1 MNENNEEE
9 EINKLLMK
17 IEQLEE
23 SNKNLRKKIEE
34 KEKEIKNNN
43 ASKNK
48 IEKRE
53 TKELKENNDTKIIT
67 LEEDRK
73 AAKRFENELKFL
85 NINSLQITEN
95 LVEKKITFKPNKQY
109 GAIYI
114 LGDFNGWEP
123 DLMQKN
129 EKGFSYKVVLIKG
142 FKFYY
147 SLQTS
152 EEIIIDYNNPYEEN
166 KNNSQ
171 LQNYINL
178 PQNENGKTSN
188 FDYKNDLNILKTAQ
202 RNFLLLKINDDSE
215 NSIFLEK
222 FKRHVVNSKNIFGQN
237 KSENS
242 MKEINSYYDDLL
254 NKVKKIEKNKFEKI
268 KLYFNNRILVQNSQI
283 MKGVQYQYKIISISE
298 ENNSFICMRLYD
310 HNQIKLNSEY
320 YTNKDFC
327 WKIPFSE
334 IVSTPITKRDKL
346 YHLLNLKESQKITEE
361 FDKDIENIITAYFDD
376 LEELNKNSRFKKYR
390 KTNNVSE
397 LVLPKRVEPNDV
409 EMNDYEYYY
418 LNNQI
423 INIRNKDDNSYI
435 EFKIIEENK
444 KPRQNNEQIKINEKK
459 ESEIKKDINIKKNE
473 SKQID
478 IVETKVKKELIKK
491 KEKKPTQY
499 QVYYTFSESNKVII
513 LHCHILDKA
522 FKYRKLKIKEINDN
536 EDPHILKRD
545 KLYINSN
552 ELLLI
557 NKSTGPIKLYF
568 KGKKVQME
576 TKLINTNK
584 LYRLKSI
591 KQYESTFH
599 DNIVFVNSIKEPIK
613 LNNELLE
620 KCQETIYNGKE
631 ILNGIDAKIEYN
643 ESFGDDMKL
652 AISPCLLV
660 ELSQEEEN
668 ALKNKPKK
676 EVKKEKKS
684 YELQKLDLIEKEM
697 NKYRK
702 YTKDVIKKMKKSEK
716 EDIAITLD
724 DYKSTMDMIC
734 NYVQEKE
741 LWDLLEKVSLIT
753 NEIEDLLNI
762 IDNN

>member
-1 MNENNEEE
+1 MEGNNEED
-9 EINKLLMK
+9 EINKLLLK

-23 SNKNLRKKIEE
+23 KNRNLRKSIEE
-34 KEKEIKNNN
+34 KEKQIKAVT

-48 IEKRE
+48 NYK
-53 TKELKENNDTKIIT
+53 KEIKESSDYKTIT

-129 EKGFSYKVVLIKG
+129 EKGFSFKVVLIKG

-147 SLQTS
+147 SLQTT
-152 EEIIIDYNNPYEEN
+152 EETIIDYNNPYEEN

-178 PQNENGKTSN
+178 YLNENEETSN
-188 FDYKNDLNILKTAQ
+188 FDFKNDLNILKTAQ
-202 RNFLLLKINDDSE
+202 RNFLLLKINDEID
-215 NSIFLEK
+215 NTIFLEK
-222 FKRHVVNSKNIFGQN
+222 FQRHIINSQNNSNMKKN
-237 KSENS
+237 ENLTN
-242 MKEINSYYDDLL
+242 EIKSYYDDYL
-254 NKVKKIEKNKFEKI
+254 NKVNYFEKKKLDKF
-268 KLYFNNRILVQNSQI
+268 KLYFNNRILLQNSPI
-283 MKGVQYQYKIISISE
+283 MKGVQYQYKILSISE
-298 ENNSFICMRLYD
+298 DNNSFICMRLYD

-327 WKIPFSE
+327 WKIPLSE
-334 IVSTPITKRDKL
+334 IVSTPISKRDKL
-346 YHLLNLKESQKITEE
+346 YHLLSLKESQKISDEYNN
-361 FDKDIENIITAYFDD
+361 DIENIIIAYFDD
-376 LEELNKNSRFKKYR
+376 LEELNKNNRFKKYR
-390 KTNNVSE
+390 KTTNVSE
-397 LVLPKRVEPNDV
+397 LVKPKRVEPNDV
-409 EMNDYEYYY
+409 DMNDYEYYY

-423 INIRNKDDNSYI
+423 INIKNKDDNSYI
-435 EFKIIEENK
+435 EFKIVEENK
-444 KPRQNNEQIKINEKK
+444 KSRQNNEQIKIEENKIK
-459 ESEIKKDINIKKNE
+459 EIKKDINTN
-473 SKQID
+473 
-478 IVETKVKKELIKK
+478 KKEEKKQNDNIEIKPK
-491 KEKKPTQY
+491 KEIIKNKEKKPAQY
-499 QVYYTFSESNKVII
+499 LVYYTFSETNKVVI

-522 FKYRKLKIKEINDN
+522 FKYKKIKIKEIKDN

-545 KLYINSN
+545 KLYINSS

-557 NKSTGPIKLYF
+557 NKSSGPIKLYF

-576 TKLINTNK
+576 TKLIDINK
-584 LYRLKSI
+584 LYRLKSA

-599 DNIVFVNSIKEPIK
+599 DVVISIIPIKEPIK

-620 KCQETIYNGKE
+620 KCQETLYNGKE
-631 ILNGIDAKIEYN
+631 ILNGIDTKIEYN
-643 ESFGDDMKL
+643 ESFGDDTKL
-652 AISPCLLV
+652 AVHPCLLV
-660 ELSQEEEN
+660 ELTQEEEI
-668 ALKNKPKK
+668 ALKKKPKK

-702 YTKDVIKKMKKSEK
+702 YTKDIIKKMKRSEK

-741 LWDLLEKVSLIT
+741 MWDLLEKVSLIT

>member
-1 MNENNEEE
+1 MERNNEED
-9 EINKLLMK
+9 EINKLLLK

-23 SNKNLRKKIEE
+23 KNRNLRKSIEE
-34 KEKEIKNNN
+34 KEKQIKAVT

-48 IEKRE
+48 NYK
-53 TKELKENNDTKIIT
+53 KEIKESSDYKTIT

-129 EKGFSYKVVLIKG
+129 EKGFSFKVVLIKG

-147 SLQTS
+147 SLQTT
-152 EEIIIDYNNPYEEN
+152 EETIIDYNNPYEEN

-178 PQNENGKTSN
+178 YQNENEETSN
-188 FDYKNDLNILKTAQ
+188 FDFKNDLNILKTAQ
-202 RNFLLLKINDDSE
+202 RNFLLLKINDEID
-215 NSIFLEK
+215 NTIFLEK
-222 FKRHVVNSKNIFGQN
+222 FQRHIINSQNNSNMKKN
-237 KSENS
+237 ENLTN
-242 MKEINSYYDDLL
+242 EIKSYYDDYL
-254 NKVKKIEKNKFEKI
+254 NKVNYFEKKKLDKF
-268 KLYFNNRILVQNSQI
+268 KLYFNNRILLQNSPI
-283 MKGVQYQYKIISISE
+283 MKGVQYQYKILSISE
-298 ENNSFICMRLYD
+298 DNNSFICMRLYD

-327 WKIPFSE
+327 WKIPLSE
-334 IVSTPITKRDKL
+334 IVSTPISKRDKL
-346 YHLLNLKESQKITEE
+346 YHLLSLKESQKISDEYNN
-361 FDKDIENIITAYFDD
+361 DIENIIIAYFDD
-376 LEELNKNSRFKKYR
+376 LEELNKNNRFKKYR
-390 KTNNVSE
+390 KTTNVSE
-397 LVLPKRVEPNDV
+397 LVKPKRVEPNDV
-409 EMNDYEYYY
+409 DMNDYEYYY

-423 INIRNKDDNSYI
+423 INIKNKDDNSYI
-435 EFKIIEENK
+435 EFKIVEENK
-444 KPRQNNEQIKINEKK
+444 KSRQNNEQIKIEENKIK
-459 ESEIKKDINIKKNE
+459 EIKKDINTN
-473 SKQID
+473 
-478 IVETKVKKELIKK
+478 KKEEKKQNDNIEIKPK
-491 KEKKPTQY
+491 KEIIKNKEKKPAQY
-499 QVYYTFSESNKVII
+499 LVYYTFSETNKVVI
-513 LHCHILDKA
+513 LHCHILDKT
-522 FKYRKLKIKEINDN
+522 FKYKKIKIKEIKDN

-545 KLYINSN
+545 KLYINSS

-557 NKSTGPIKLYF
+557 NKSSGPIKLYF

-576 TKLINTNK
+576 TKLIDINK
-584 LYRLKSI
+584 LYRLKSV
-591 KQYESTFH
+591 KHYESTFH
-599 DNIVFVNSIKEPIK
+599 DVVISIIPIKEPIK

-620 KCQETIYNGKE
+620 KCQETLYNGKE
-631 ILNGIDAKIEYN
+631 IINGIDTKIEYN
-643 ESFGDDMKL
+643 ESFGDDTKL
-652 AISPCLLV
+652 AVHPCLLV
-660 ELSQEEEN
+660 ELTQEEEI

-702 YTKDVIKKMKKSEK
+702 YTKDIIKKMKRSEK

-741 LWDLLEKVSLIT
+741 MWDLLEKVSLIT

>member
-1 MNENNEEE
+1 MEGNNEED
-9 EINKLLMK
+9 EINKLLLK

-23 SNKNLRKKIEE
+23 KNRNLRKSIEE
-34 KEKEIKNNN
+34 KEKQIKADT

-48 IEKRE
+48 NYK
-53 TKELKENNDTKIIT
+53 KEIKESSDYKTIT

-147 SLQTS
+147 SLQTT
-152 EEIIIDYNNPYEEN
+152 EETIIDYNNPYEEN

-178 PQNENGKTSN
+178 YQNENEETSN
-188 FDYKNDLNILKTAQ
+188 FDFKNDLNILKTAQ
-202 RNFLLLKINDDSE
+202 RNFLLLKINDEID
-215 NSIFLEK
+215 NTIFLEK
-222 FKRHVVNSKNIFGQN
+222 FQRHIINSQNNSNMKKN
-237 KSENS
+237 ENLTN
-242 MKEINSYYDDLL
+242 EIKSYYDDYL
-254 NKVKKIEKNKFEKI
+254 NKVNYFEKKKLDKF
-268 KLYFNNRILVQNSQI
+268 KLYFNNRILLQNSPI
-283 MKGVQYQYKIISISE
+283 MKGVQYQYKILSISE
-298 ENNSFICMRLYD
+298 DNNSFICMRLYD

-327 WKIPFSE
+327 WKIPLFE
-334 IVSTPITKRDKL
+334 IVSTPISKRDKL
-346 YHLLNLKESQKITEE
+346 YHLLSLKESQKISDEYNN
-361 FDKDIENIITAYFDD
+361 DIENIIIAYFDD
-376 LEELNKNSRFKKYR
+376 LEELNKNNRFKKYR
-390 KTNNVSE
+390 KTTNVSE
-397 LVLPKRVEPNDV
+397 LVKPKRVEPNDV
-409 EMNDYEYYY
+409 DMNDYEYYY

-423 INIRNKDDNSYI
+423 TNIKNKDDNSYI
-435 EFKIIEENK
+435 EFKIVEVK
-444 KPRQNNEQIKINEKK
+444 KKSRQNNEQIKIEENKIK
-459 ESEIKKDINIKKNE
+459 EIKKDINTN
-473 SKQID
+473 
-478 IVETKVKKELIKK
+478 KKEEKKQNDNIEIKPK
-491 KEKKPTQY
+491 KEIIKNKEKKPAQY
-499 QVYYTFSESNKVII
+499 LVYYTFSETNKVVI
-513 LHCHILDKA
+513 LHCHILDKT
-522 FKYRKLKIKEINDN
+522 FKYKKIKIKEIKDN

-545 KLYINSN
+545 KLYINSS

-557 NKSTGPIKLYF
+557 NKSSGPIKLYF

-576 TKLINTNK
+576 TKLIDINK
-584 LYRLKSI
+584 LYRLKSV

-599 DNIVFVNSIKEPIK
+599 DVVISIIPIKEPIK

-620 KCQETIYNGKE
+620 KCQETLYNGKE
-631 ILNGIDAKIEYN
+631 ILNGIDTKIEYN
-643 ESFGDDMKL
+643 ESFGDDTKL
-652 AISPCLLV
+652 AVHPCLLV
-660 ELSQEEEN
+660 ELTQEEEI
-668 ALKNKPKK
+668 ALKNKSKK

-702 YTKDVIKKMKKSEK
+702 FTKDIIKKMKRSEK

-741 LWDLLEKVSLIT
+741 MWDLLEKVSLIT

>member
-1 MNENNEEE
+1 MERNNEED
-9 EINKLLMK
+9 EINKLLLK

-23 SNKNLRKKIEE
+23 KNRNLRKSIEE
-34 KEKEIKNNN
+34 KEKQIKTDT

-48 IEKRE
+48 NYK
-53 TKELKENNDTKIIT
+53 KEIKESSDYKTIT

-129 EKGFSYKVVLIKG
+129 EKGFSFKVVLIKG

-147 SLQTS
+147 SLQTT
-152 EEIIIDYNNPYEEN
+152 EETIIDYNNPYEEN

-178 PQNENGKTSN
+178 YQNENEETSN
-188 FDYKNDLNILKTAQ
+188 FDFKNDLNILKTAQ
-202 RNFLLLKINDDSE
+202 RNFLLLKINDEID
-215 NSIFLEK
+215 NTIFLEK
-222 FKRHVVNSKNIFGQN
+222 FQRHIINSQNNSNMKKN
-237 KSENS
+237 ENLTN
-242 MKEINSYYDDLL
+242 EIKSYYDDYL
-254 NKVKKIEKNKFEKI
+254 NKVNYFEKKKLDKF
-268 KLYFNNRILVQNSQI
+268 KLYFNNRILLQNSPI
-283 MKGVQYQYKIISISE
+283 MKGVQYQYKILSISE
-298 ENNSFICMRLYD
+298 DNNSFICMRLYD

-327 WKIPFSE
+327 WKIPLFE
-334 IVSTPITKRDKL
+334 IVSTPISKRDKL
-346 YHLLNLKESQKITEE
+346 YHLLSLKESQKISDEYNN
-361 FDKDIENIITAYFDD
+361 DIENIIIAYFDD
-376 LEELNKNSRFKKYR
+376 LEELNKNNRFKKYR
-390 KTNNVSE
+390 KTTNVSE
-397 LVLPKRVEPNDV
+397 LVKPKRVEPNDV
-409 EMNDYEYYY
+409 DMNDYEYYY

-423 INIRNKDDNSYI
+423 INIKNKDDNSYI
-435 EFKIIEENK
+435 EFKIVEENK
-444 KPRQNNEQIKINEKK
+444 KSRQNNEQIKIEENKIK
-459 ESEIKKDINIKKNE
+459 EIKKDINTN
-473 SKQID
+473 
-478 IVETKVKKELIKK
+478 KKEEKKQNDNIEIKPK
-491 KEKKPTQY
+491 KEIIKNKEKKPAQY
-499 QVYYTFSESNKVII
+499 LVYYTFSETNKVVI
-513 LHCHILDKA
+513 LHCHILDKT
-522 FKYRKLKIKEINDN
+522 FKYKKIKIKEIKDN

-545 KLYINSN
+545 KLYINSS

-557 NKSTGPIKLYF
+557 NKSSGPIKLYF

-576 TKLINTNK
+576 TKLIDINK
-584 LYRLKSI
+584 LYRLKSV
-591 KQYESTFH
+591 KQYKSTFH
-599 DNIVFVNSIKEPIK
+599 DVVISIIPIKEPIK

-620 KCQETIYNGKE
+620 KCQETLYNGKE
-631 ILNGIDAKIEYN
+631 ILNGIDTKIEYN
-643 ESFGDDMKL
+643 ESFGDDTKL
-652 AISPCLLV
+652 AVHPCLLV
-660 ELSQEEEN
+660 ELTQEEEI
-668 ALKNKPKK
+668 ALKNKSKK

-702 YTKDVIKKMKKSEK
+702 YTKDIIKKMKRSEK

-741 LWDLLEKVSLIT
+741 MWDLLEKVSLIT

>member
-1 MNENNEEE
+1 MEGNNEED
-9 EINKLLMK
+9 EINKLLLK

-23 SNKNLRKKIEE
+23 KNRNLRKSIEE
-34 KEKEIKNNN
+34 KEKQIKTDT

-48 IEKRE
+48 NYK
-53 TKELKENNDTKIIT
+53 KEIKESSDYKTIT

-114 LGDFNGWEP
+114 LGDFNGWEA

-129 EKGFSYKVVLIKG
+129 EKGFSFKVVLIKG

-147 SLQTS
+147 SLQTT
-152 EEIIIDYNNPYEEN
+152 EETIIDYNNPYEEN

-178 PQNENGKTSN
+178 YQNENEETSN
-188 FDYKNDLNILKTAQ
+188 FDFKNDLNILKTAQ
-202 RNFLLLKINDDSE
+202 RNFLLLKINDEID
-215 NSIFLEK
+215 NTIFLEK
-222 FKRHVVNSKNIFGQN
+222 FQRHIINSQNNSNMKKN
-237 KSENS
+237 ENLTN
-242 MKEINSYYDDLL
+242 EIKSYYDDYL
-254 NKVKKIEKNKFEKI
+254 NKVNNFEKKKLDKF
-268 KLYFNNRILVQNSQI
+268 KLYFNNRILLQNSPI
-283 MKGVQYQYKIISISE
+283 MKGVQYQYKILSISE
-298 ENNSFICMRLYD
+298 DNNSFICMRLYD

-327 WKIPFSE
+327 WKIPLFE
-334 IVSTPITKRDKL
+334 IVSTPISKRDKL
-346 YHLLNLKESQKITEE
+346 YHLLSLKESQKISDEYNN
-361 FDKDIENIITAYFDD
+361 DIENIIIAYFDD
-376 LEELNKNSRFKKYR
+376 LEELNKNNRFKKYR
-390 KTNNVSE
+390 KTTNVSE
-397 LVLPKRVEPNDV
+397 LVKPKRVEPNDV
-409 EMNDYEYYY
+409 DMNDYEYYY

-423 INIRNKDDNSYI
+423 INIKNKDDNSYI
-435 EFKIIEENK
+435 EFKIVEENK
-444 KPRQNNEQIKINEKK
+444 KSRQNNEQIKIEENKIKEMKKEININKKEEKK
-459 ESEIKKDINIKKNE
+459 QNDNIEIKP
-473 SKQID
+473 
-478 IVETKVKKELIKK
+478 KKEIIKN
-491 KEKKPTQY
+491 KEKKPAQY
-499 QVYYTFSESNKVII
+499 LVYYTFSETNKVVI

-522 FKYRKLKIKEINDN
+522 FKYKKIKIKEIKDN

-545 KLYINSN
+545 KLYINSS

-557 NKSTGPIKLYF
+557 NKSSGPIKLYF

-576 TKLINTNK
+576 TKLIDINK
-584 LYRLKSI
+584 LYRLKSV
-591 KQYESTFH
+591 KQYKSTFH
-599 DNIVFVNSIKEPIK
+599 DVVISIIPIKEPIK

-620 KCQETIYNGKE
+620 KCQETLYNGKE
-631 ILNGIDAKIEYN
+631 ILNGIDTKIEYN
-643 ESFGDDMKL
+643 ESFGDDTKL
-652 AISPCLLV
+652 AVHPCLLV
-660 ELSQEEEN
+660 ELTQEEEI
-668 ALKNKPKK
+668 ALKNKSKK

-702 YTKDVIKKMKKSEK
+702 YTKDIIKKMKRSEK

-741 LWDLLEKVSLIT
+741 MWDLLEKVSLIT

>member
-1 MNENNEEE
+1 MEGNNEED
-9 EINKLLMK
+9 EINKLLLK

-23 SNKNLRKKIEE
+23 KNRNLRKSIEE
-34 KEKEIKNNN
+34 KEKQIKADT

-48 IEKRE
+48 NYK
-53 TKELKENNDTKIIT
+53 KEIKKSSDYKTIT

-129 EKGFSYKVVLIKG
+129 EKGFSFKVVLIKG

-147 SLQTS
+147 SLQTT
-152 EEIIIDYNNPYEEN
+152 EESIIDYNNPYEEN

-178 PQNENGKTSN
+178 YQNKNEETSN
-188 FDYKNDLNILKTAQ
+188 FDFKNDLNILKTAQ
-202 RNFLLLKINDDSE
+202 RNFLLLKINDEID
-215 NSIFLEK
+215 NTIFLEK
-222 FKRHVVNSKNIFGQN
+222 FQRHIINSQNNSNMKKN
-237 KSENS
+237 ENLTN
-242 MKEINSYYDDLL
+242 EIKSYYDDYL
-254 NKVKKIEKNKFEKI
+254 NKVNYFEKKKLDKF
-268 KLYFNNRILVQNSQI
+268 KLYFNNRILLQNSPI
-283 MKGVQYQYKIISISE
+283 MKGVQYQYKILSISE
-298 ENNSFICMRLYD
+298 DNNSFICMRLYD

-327 WKIPFSE
+327 WKIPLSE
-334 IVSTPITKRDKL
+334 IVSTPISKRDKL
-346 YHLLNLKESQKITEE
+346 YHLLSLKESQKISDEYNN
-361 FDKDIENIITAYFDD
+361 DIENIIIAYFDD
-376 LEELNKNSRFKKYR
+376 LEELNKNNRFKKYR
-390 KTNNVSE
+390 KTTNVSE
-397 LVLPKRVEPNDV
+397 LVKPKRVEPNDV
-409 EMNDYEYYY
+409 DMNDYEYYY

-423 INIRNKDDNSYI
+423 TNIKNKDDNSYI
-435 EFKIIEENK
+435 EFKIVEVNK
-444 KPRQNNEQIKINEKK
+444 KSRQNNEQIKIEENKIK
-459 ESEIKKDINIKKNE
+459 EMKKDININ
-473 SKQID
+473 
-478 IVETKVKKELIKK
+478 KKEENKQTDIIENKPKKEIIKK
-491 KEKKPTQY
+491 KEKKQAQY
-499 QVYYTFSESNKVII
+499 LVYYTYSQNNKVVI

-522 FKYRKLKIKEINDN
+522 FKYKKIKIKEIKDN

-545 KLYINSN
+545 KLYINSS

-557 NKSTGPIKLYF
+557 NKSSGPIKLYF

-576 TKLINTNK
+576 AKLIDINK
-584 LYRLKSI
+584 LYRLKSV
-591 KQYESTFH
+591 KKYESTFH
-599 DNIVFVNSIKEPIK
+599 DVVISISPIKEPIK

-620 KCQETIYNGKE
+620 KCQETLYNGKE
-631 ILNGIDAKIEYN
+631 ILNGIDTKIEYN
-643 ESFGDDMKL
+643 ESFGDGTKL
-652 AISPCLLV
+652 AVHPCLLV
-660 ELSQEEEN
+660 ELTQEEEI

-702 YTKDVIKKMKKSEK
+702 YTKDIIKKMKRSEK

-741 LWDLLEKVSLIT
+741 MWDLLEKVSLIT

>member
-1 MNENNEEE
+1 MERNNEED
-9 EINKLLMK
+9 EINKLLLK

-23 SNKNLRKKIEE
+23 KNRNLRKSIEE
-34 KEKEIKNNN
+34 KEKQIKTDT

-48 IEKRE
+48 NYK
-53 TKELKENNDTKIIT
+53 KEIKESNDYKTIT

-129 EKGFSYKVVLIKG
+129 EKGFSFKVVLIKG

-147 SLQTS
+147 SLQTT
-152 EEIIIDYNNPYEEN
+152 EETIIDYNNPYEEN

-178 PQNENGKTSN
+178 YQNENEETSN
-188 FDYKNDLNILKTAQ
+188 FDFKNDLNILKTAQ
-202 RNFLLLKINDDSE
+202 RNFLLLKINDEID
-215 NSIFLEK
+215 NTIFLEK
-222 FKRHVVNSKNIFGQN
+222 FQRHIINSQNNSNMKKN
-237 KSENS
+237 ENLTN
-242 MKEINSYYDDLL
+242 EIKSYYDDYL
-254 NKVKKIEKNKFEKI
+254 NKVNYFEKKKLDKF
-268 KLYFNNRILVQNSQI
+268 KLYFNNRILLQNSPI
-283 MKGVQYQYKIISISE
+283 MKGVQYQYKILSISE
-298 ENNSFICMRLYD
+298 DNNSFICMRLYD

-327 WKIPFSE
+327 WKIPLFE
-334 IVSTPITKRDKL
+334 IVSTPISKRDKL
-346 YHLLNLKESQKITEE
+346 YHLLSLKESQKISDEYNN
-361 FDKDIENIITAYFDD
+361 DIENIIIAYFDD
-376 LEELNKNSRFKKYR
+376 LEELNKNNRFKKYR
-390 KTNNVSE
+390 KTTNVSE
-397 LVLPKRVEPNDV
+397 LVKPKRVEPNDV
-409 EMNDYEYYY
+409 DMNDYEYYY

-423 INIRNKDDNSYI
+423 INIKNKDDNSYI
-435 EFKIIEENK
+435 EFKIVEENK
-444 KPRQNNEQIKINEKK
+444 KSRQNNEQIKIEENKIK
-459 ESEIKKDINIKKNE
+459 EIKKDINTN
-473 SKQID
+473 
-478 IVETKVKKELIKK
+478 KKEEKKQNDNIEIKPK
-491 KEKKPTQY
+491 KEIIKNKEKKPAQY
-499 QVYYTFSESNKVII
+499 LVYYTFSETNKVVI
-513 LHCHILDKA
+513 LHCHILDKT
-522 FKYRKLKIKEINDN
+522 FKYKKIKIKEIKDN

-545 KLYINSN
+545 KLYINSS

-557 NKSTGPIKLYF
+557 NKSSGPIKLYF

-576 TKLINTNK
+576 TKLIDINK
-584 LYRLKSI
+584 LYRLKSV
-591 KQYESTFH
+591 KQYKSTFH
-599 DNIVFVNSIKEPIK
+599 DVVISIIPIKEPIK

-620 KCQETIYNGKE
+620 KCQETLYNGKE
-631 ILNGIDAKIEYN
+631 ILNGIDTKIEYN
-643 ESFGDDMKL
+643 ESFGDDTKL
-652 AISPCLLV
+652 AVHPCLLV
-660 ELSQEEEN
+660 ELTQEEEI
-668 ALKNKPKK
+668 ALKNKSKK

-702 YTKDVIKKMKKSEK
+702 YTKDIIKKMKRSEK

-741 LWDLLEKVSLIT
+741 MWDLLEKVSLIT

>member
-1 MNENNEEE
+1 M
-9 EINKLLMK
+9 
-17 IEQLEE
+17 
-23 SNKNLRKKIEE
+23 
-34 KEKEIKNNN
+34 
-43 ASKNK
+43 
-48 IEKRE
+48 
-53 TKELKENNDTKIIT
+53 
-67 LEEDRK
+67 
-73 AAKRFENELKFL
+73 
-85 NINSLQITEN
+85 
-95 LVEKKITFKPNKQY
+95 
-109 GAIYI
+109 
-114 LGDFNGWEP
+114 
-123 DLMQKN
+123 
-129 EKGFSYKVVLIKG
+129 
-142 FKFYY
+142 
-147 SLQTS
+147 QTS

-166 KNNSQ
+166 KNNAQ

-202 RNFLLLKINDDSE
+202 RNFLLLKINDDTD

-222 FKRHVVNSKNIFGQN
+222 FKRHVINSKNDCCQK

-242 MKEINSYYDDLL
+242 MKEINSYYDDCL
-254 NKVKKIEKNKFEKI
+254 NKIKKIEKNKFEKI

-310 HNQIKLNSEY
+310 HNQIKLNSKY

-346 YHLLNLKESQKITEE
+346 YHLLNLKESQKISDE
-361 FDKDIENIITAYFDD
+361 FNKDIENIITAYFDD
-376 LEELNKNSRFKKYR
+376 LEELNKNTRFKKYR

-397 LVLPKRVEPNDV
+397 RVLPKRVEPNDV

-435 EFKIIEENK
+435 EFKIVEENK
-444 KPRQNNEQIKINEKK
+444 KSRQNSEHIESNEKK
-459 ESEIKKDINIKKNE
+459 IAEVKKDINLKKDEN
-473 SKQID
+473 KQID
-478 IVETKVKKELIKK
+478 IIETKVNKVIKK

-499 QVYYTFSESNKVII
+499 LIYYTFSENNKVII

-522 FKYRKLKIKEINDN
+522 FKYRRIKIKEINDN
-536 EDPHILKRD
+536 DDPHILKRD

-568 KGKKVQME
+568 KGKKIQME
-576 TKLINTNK
+576 TNLINTNK
-584 LYRLKSI
+584 LYRIKSI

-599 DNIVFVNSIKEPIK
+599 DNIVLVYPIKEQIK
-613 LNNELLE
+613 LNSELLE

-631 ILNGIDAKIEYN
+631 ILNGIDTKIEYN

-660 ELSQEEEN
+660 ELSQEEET

-702 YTKDVIKKMKKSEK
+702 YTKDVIKKMKKGEK

-741 LWDLLEKVSLIT
+741 LWDLVEKVSLIT

>member
-1 MNENNEEE
+1 MEGNNEED
-9 EINKLLMK
+9 EINKLLLK

-23 SNKNLRKKIEE
+23 KNRNLRKSIEE
-34 KEKEIKNNN
+34 KEKQIKADT

-48 IEKRE
+48 NYK
-53 TKELKENNDTKIIT
+53 KEIKESSDYKTIT

-147 SLQTS
+147 SLQTT
-152 EEIIIDYNNPYEEN
+152 EETIIDYNNPYEEN

-178 PQNENGKTSN
+178 YQNENEETSN
-188 FDYKNDLNILKTAQ
+188 FDFKNDLNILKTAQ
-202 RNFLLLKINDDSE
+202 RNFLLLKINDEID
-215 NSIFLEK
+215 NTIFLEK
-222 FKRHVVNSKNIFGQN
+222 FQRHIINSQNNSNMKKN
-237 KSENS
+237 ENLTN
-242 MKEINSYYDDLL
+242 EIKSYYDDYL
-254 NKVKKIEKNKFEKI
+254 NKVNYFEKKKLDKF
-268 KLYFNNRILVQNSQI
+268 KLYFNNRILLQNSPI
-283 MKGVQYQYKIISISE
+283 MKGVQYQYKILSISE
-298 ENNSFICMRLYD
+298 DNNSFICMRLYD

-327 WKIPFSE
+327 WKIPLFE
-334 IVSTPITKRDKL
+334 IVSTPISKRDKL
-346 YHLLNLKESQKITEE
+346 YHLLSLKESQKISDEYNN
-361 FDKDIENIITAYFDD
+361 DIENIIIAYFDD
-376 LEELNKNSRFKKYR
+376 LEELNKNNRFKKYR
-390 KTNNVSE
+390 KTTNVSE
-397 LVLPKRVEPNDV
+397 LVKPKRVEPNDV
-409 EMNDYEYYY
+409 DMNDYEYYY

-423 INIRNKDDNSYI
+423 INIKNKDDNSYI
-435 EFKIIEENK
+435 EFKIVEENK
-444 KPRQNNEQIKINEKK
+444 KSRQNNEQIKIEENKIK
-459 ESEIKKDINIKKNE
+459 EIKKDINTN
-473 SKQID
+473 
-478 IVETKVKKELIKK
+478 KKEEKKQNDNIEIKPK
-491 KEKKPTQY
+491 KEIIKNKEKKPAQY
-499 QVYYTFSESNKVII
+499 LVYYTFSETNKVVI
-513 LHCHILDKA
+513 LHCHILDKT
-522 FKYRKLKIKEINDN
+522 FKYKKIKIKEIKDN

-545 KLYINSN
+545 KLYINSS

-557 NKSTGPIKLYF
+557 NKSSGPIKLYF

-576 TKLINTNK
+576 TKLIDINK
-584 LYRLKSI
+584 LYRLKSV

-599 DNIVFVNSIKEPIK
+599 DVVISIIPIKEPIK

-620 KCQETIYNGKE
+620 KCQETLYNGKE
-631 ILNGIDAKIEYN
+631 ILNGIDTKIEYN
-643 ESFGDDMKL
+643 ESFGDDTKL
-652 AISPCLLV
+652 AVHPCLLV
-660 ELSQEEEN
+660 ELTQEEEI
-668 ALKNKPKK
+668 ALKNKSKK

-702 YTKDVIKKMKKSEK
+702 YTKDIIKKMKRSEK

-741 LWDLLEKVSLIT
+741 MWDLLEKVSLIT